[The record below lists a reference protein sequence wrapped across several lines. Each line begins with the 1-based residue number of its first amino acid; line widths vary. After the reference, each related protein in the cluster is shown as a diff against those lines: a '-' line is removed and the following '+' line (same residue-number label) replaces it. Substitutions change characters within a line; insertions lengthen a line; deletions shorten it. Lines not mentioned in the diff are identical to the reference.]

1 MSTMSIIWIAVFALA
16 TLLFFGA
23 AVVITVVGTR
33 DLKDLLKKTDSKNS
47 QDA

>member
-1 MSTMSIIWIAVFALA
+1 MSTMSIIWLAVFALA

-23 AVVITVVGTR
+23 AAVITVVGTR

>member
-1 MSTMSIIWIAVFALA
+1 MSIMSIIWIAVFALA